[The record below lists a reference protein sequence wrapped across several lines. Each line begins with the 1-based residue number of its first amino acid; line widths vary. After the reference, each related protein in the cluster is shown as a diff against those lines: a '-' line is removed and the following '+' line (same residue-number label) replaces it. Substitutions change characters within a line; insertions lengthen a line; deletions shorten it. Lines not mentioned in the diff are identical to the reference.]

1 MTSAVLDE
9 VEEVAS
15 GVTDIERDSLFDL
28 LYFYKNVLLHGN
40 RRYQSALGKIH
51 GFMADF
57 LRLEELPFLAEKYT
71 HSPIRNYLPAKDSE
85 GMWPE
90 RWMYWPTLDATPCI
104 EDGPDT
110 QLAKDFHAGHLLTEQ
125 RGGILLRVVAEG
137 DIKYQL
143 VPRGYLKTSLGTFA
157 GSMQDIIRDPSYRI
171 LIRSGEEDL
180 PKKIMG
186 YCKHTCEN
194 NAVFKQFWSRIVP
207 ERHESSWNSTQMQ
220 FTSDVRRGADP
231 TLSAFGIG
239 TNITGAHGD
248 KLVFDDVVT
257 LQNINLQD
265 KVKEK
270 VSEAAFVV
278 DRGFQILGQGTI
290 YRDDDSHS
298 LFIRP
303 FGGAYPF
310 TSILV
315 ASLTDSRGQ
324 PTWEY
329 YDQKLINKKK
339 AICLQDGTKGL
350 QFWYAQQYNNPF
362 IAKVEGFK
370 DEWLRELEYE
380 PEAIVPQLKL
390 SVFMAVDPGYGVS
403 ESAGYASAM
412 VRGQSQDGRR
422 YTLDGFKEKL
432 TPDELPEVIVGLA
445 AKWHGISGGV
455 FRLGIEEASMKSWIF
470 KSITN
475 EMRRR
480 GVSFSVEPLKHG
492 NKNKAE
498 RVRILGPAYASG
510 RILWPAKAM
519 PMLTRQ
525 WLTDKEGGASYDF
538 KESHRDEYSKFPAKR
553 AELLDSEAYTEQMA
567 QPDPMR
573 VEEEVKAG
581 DPVRGQYVYK
591 RVTVEDEVTEGRYMP
606 RGLMAAERMV
616 SRSGGSF
623 GRAMSRDD

>member
-1 MTSAVLDE
+1 MLAVE
-9 VEEVAS
+9 VEPRADVQVSE
-15 GVTDIERDSLFDL
+15 EDSLFDL
-28 LYFYKNVLLHGN
+28 LYFYREVLLHGN
-40 RRYQSALGKIH
+40 PLYQRALGKIH
-51 GFMADF
+51 GFMSDF
-57 LRLEELPFLAEKYT
+57 LRLEELPFLKDKYV
-71 HSPIRNYLPAKDSE
+71 HSPIRDYMPAKDDD

-90 RWMYWPTLDATPCI
+90 RWIYWPTLDATPCV
-104 EDGPDT
+104 EDGPST

-125 RGGILLRVVAEG
+125 RGGILLRVIAEG

-157 GSMQDIIRDPSYRI
+157 CSMQDIIRDPSTRI

-180 PKKIMG
+180 PTKIMG

-194 NAVFKQFWSRIVP
+194 NQMFRQFWSKMIP
-207 ERHESSWNSTQMQ
+207 ERHETSWNRTQMQ
-220 FTSDVRRGADP
+220 MLSDMRRGADP

-257 LQNINLQD
+257 LQNVNLQE

-278 DRGFQILGQGTI
+278 DRGFQILGQGTL
-290 YRDDDSHS
+290 YRDDDAHS

-303 FGGAYPF
+303 IGGGYPF

-339 AICLQDGTKGL
+339 ALCLQDGNKGL

-370 DEWLRELEYE
+370 EEWLKYADYE
-380 PEAIVPQLKL
+380 PEKIVGAMKMQV
-390 SVFMAVDPGYGVS
+390 SMAVDPGYGVS

-412 VRGQSQDGRR
+412 VRGQSADGRR
-422 YTLDGFKEKL
+422 WTLDGFKEKL
-432 TPDELPEVIVGLA
+432 TPDELPEAIVGLA
-445 AKWHGISGGV
+445 AKWAGIVASSGTS
-455 FRLGIEEASMKSWIF
+455 FRLGIEEASMKSWLF
-470 KSITN
+470 KSISN

-480 GVSFSVEPLKHG
+480 GLAFSVEPLKHG
-492 NKNKAE
+492 NKNKNE
-498 RVRILGPAYASG
+498 RVRILGPAYAPG
-510 RILWPAKAM
+510 RIMWPEAAM
-519 PMLTRQ
+519 PKLTRQ
-525 WLTDKEGGASYDF
+525 WLTEKDGGSSYDL
-538 KESHRDEYSKFPAKR
+538 KEVHLDEYRKFPAKR
-553 AELLDSEAYTEQMA
+553 AELLDSEAYTEQMM
-567 QPDPMR
+567 QPDPMKVVD
-573 VEEEVKAG
+573 VEQQSTGIRNQSAY
-581 DPVRGQYVYK
+581 R
-591 RVTVEDEVTEGRYMP
+591 RVTEDDERHDGRYMP
-606 RGLMAAERMV
+606 RGLQAAERMV
-616 SRSGGSF
+616 RSGGSI
-623 GRAMSRDD
+623 GRAMPGDNQW

>member
-40 RRYQSALGKIH
+40 PRYQAALGKIH
-51 GFMADF
+51 GFMSDF

-180 PKKIMG
+180 PAKIMG

-194 NAVFKQFWSRIVP
+194 NKLFQQFWGGIIP
-207 ERHESSWNSTQMQ
+207 DRHASSWNRTQMQ
-220 FTSDVRRGADP
+220 FASDVRRGADP
-231 TLSAFGIG
+231 TLAAFGIN
-239 TNITGAHGD
+239 TNITGSHGD
-248 KLVFDDVVT
+248 KLIFDDVVT

-265 KVKEK
+265 KVKDK

-278 DRGFQILGQGTI
+278 DRGFQILGQGTM
-290 YRDDDSHS
+290 YRDDDAHS
-298 LFIRP
+298 MFVRP
-303 FGGAYPF
+303 TGGGYPF
-310 TSILV
+310 TSMLV
-315 ASLTDSRGQ
+315 ASLTDSRGK

-329 YDQKLINKKK
+329 YDDKLIAKKK
-339 AICLQDGTKGL
+339 GLCLQDGTKGL

-362 IAKVEGFK
+362 IAKVEGFRE
-370 DEWLRELEYE
+370 EWLKESAYD
-380 PEAIVPQLKL
+380 PEKFVSQMKL
-390 SVFMAVDPGYGVS
+390 SVVMAVDPGYGVS
-403 ESAGYASAM
+403 ESAGYASGI
-412 VRGQSQDGRR
+412 VRGQASDGRR

-432 TPDELPEVIVGLA
+432 TPDELPETVVAMA
-445 AKWHGISGGV
+445 AKWCDIAGGV
-455 FRLGIEEASMKSWIF
+455 FRLGIEEASMKSWLF
-470 KSITN
+470 KSIQN

-480 GVSFSVEPLKHG
+480 GVSFVVEPLKHG
-492 NKNKAE
+492 NRNKNE
-498 RVRILGPAYASG
+498 RVRILGPAYSAS
-510 RILWPAKAM
+510 RILWPEG
-519 PMLTRQ
+519 PMQRTTRQ
-525 WLTDKEGGASYDF
+525 WLVEKDGSVNYDF
-538 KESHRDEYSKFPAKR
+538 KESHRNEYTKFPAIR
-553 AELLDSEAYTEQMA
+553 AELLDSEAYAEGMA

-573 VEEEVKAG
+573 VTEEPERK
-581 DPVRGQYVYK
+581 DSLRGQYVYR
-591 RVTVEDEVTEGRYMP
+591 RVVEEEVQQEGRYMP
-606 RGLMAAERMV
+606 RGLEAAERMV
-616 SRSGGSF
+616 RSGGGF
-623 GRAMSRDD
+623 GRAMRGE